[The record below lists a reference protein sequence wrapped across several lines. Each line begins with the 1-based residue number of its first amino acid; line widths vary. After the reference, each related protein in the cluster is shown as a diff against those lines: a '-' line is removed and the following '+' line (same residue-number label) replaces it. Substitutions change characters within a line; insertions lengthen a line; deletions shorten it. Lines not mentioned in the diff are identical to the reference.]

1 MAGLYSIE
9 CTNSHCPYSPR
20 TIGNTALYIS
30 LSLELGYLS
39 AMETSGYASL
49 TVGPPSDDDVGEV
62 QKIFEESMKFSKSGI
77 MFCKGGSECKT
88 FLRTDRDDTEVR
100 SFVLNR
106 LGVEQEL
113 DLFGLGPMIIEFQPQ
128 DVADPEPTKIIGSLP
143 PRRAHPVHSSDAI
156 SIFRPLNGV
165 GQWSGGLFAI
175 YGSSHHQSPREF
187 SGDNQKDVHAL
198 EVYPSC
204 VLALSGGLKV
214 QPSAGGGLRM
224 VWQGFARRPALDDI
238 CAPDVFEFMSG
249 RILESNGRVQE
260 KQPILTAESVLF
272 A

>member
-1 MAGLYSIE
+1 MTGLYSIE

-20 TIGNTALYIS
+20 TI
-30 LSLELGYLS
+30 

-49 TVGPPSDDDVGEV
+49 AVGLPSDDEMGEV
-62 QKIFEESMKFSKSGI
+62 QRIFEESMKFSKSGFL
-77 MFCKGGSECKT
+77 FCKGGSECKT
-88 FLRTDRDDTEVR
+88 FLRTYHNNTEVM

-143 PRRAHPVHSSDAI
+143 ARRAHPVHLSDAI
-156 SIFRPLNGV
+156 SIFRPLNG
-165 GQWSGGLFAI
+165 
-175 YGSSHHQSPREF
+175 SPREF

-224 VWQGFARRPALDDI
+224 
-238 CAPDVFEFMSG
+238 
-249 RILESNGRVQE
+249 
-260 KQPILTAESVLF
+260 
-272 A
+272 